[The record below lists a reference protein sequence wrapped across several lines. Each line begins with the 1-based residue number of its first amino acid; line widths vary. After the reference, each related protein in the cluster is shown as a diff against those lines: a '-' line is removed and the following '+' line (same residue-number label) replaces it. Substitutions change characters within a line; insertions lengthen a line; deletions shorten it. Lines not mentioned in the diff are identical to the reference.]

1 MTNQRGSFLQATQTS
16 CPGSSH
22 ARHRTDTGRVYAPA
36 SSGVRSVVLYSM
48 GEDVHIFVEAGDDSC
63 KNILGPRDCIPV
75 LGDKY
80 FRLPLR
86 ILLRHGRH
94 FSDSVY

>member
-1 MTNQRGSFLQATQTS
+1 
-16 CPGSSH
+16 
-22 ARHRTDTGRVYAPA
+22 
-36 SSGVRSVVLYSM
+36 M